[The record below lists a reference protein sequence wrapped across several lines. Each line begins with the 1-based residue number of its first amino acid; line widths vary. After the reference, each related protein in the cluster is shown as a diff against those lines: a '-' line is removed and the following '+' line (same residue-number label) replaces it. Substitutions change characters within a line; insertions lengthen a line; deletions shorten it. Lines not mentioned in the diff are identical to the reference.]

1 MVSTLRSASA
11 DSIHIHSQVCP
22 SASFLASGAVPR
34 LPGMAQDFGHVVIG
48 SRFTGG
54 RALVLAAKLKE
65 SVLTR
70 ETSCRL

>member
-1 MVSTLRSASA
+1 
-11 DSIHIHSQVCP
+11 
-22 SASFLASGAVPR
+22 
-34 LPGMAQDFGHVVIG
+34 MAQDFGHVVIG